1 MVLETDRLQL
11 IPMTIDFVDSLVHGD
26 IEAYSPYNI
35 RPSEE
40 WPSDEIKGI
49 LPIIQGSL
57 ALKGGPDGFD
67 SWIFVDRSD
76 RSIVG
81 DGGFKGGIDEQGRID
96 LGYGIVRS
104 KRRKGYGFE
113 AVSALLKWAFSNPA
127 VSCIT
132 ADCLDDND
140 ASIKLLQ
147 KLGMSKY
154 KTVDGL
160 SYFVLRRRS

>member
-1 MVLETDRLQL
+1 M
-11 IPMTIDFVDSLVHGD
+11 
-26 IEAYSPYNI
+26 
-35 RPSEE
+35 
-40 WPSDEIKGI
+40 
-49 LPIIQGSL
+49 
-57 ALKGGPDGFD
+57 KGGPDGFD